1 MKTAVPFHE
10 ALRFADRA
18 DAGRAL
24 AEKLRERHYPRPF
37 VLGMPRGGVEVAYE
51 VAISLDAPLDIVVV
65 RKLGAPG
72 HAELGIGAVGPDDVL
87 ILNPQLVQALGLRTE
102 EIARIAEVERREVE
116 RQLRL
121 YRGDRPRP
129 DLRGHTTILVDDGLA
144 TGVTARAAV
153 HTVWR
158 WGADRVVL
166 GVPACA
172 AASARALRGL
182 CDEVVCVLEL
192 EEFWAVGVYYRD
204 FSQVTDEQVRELLRR
219 AWERE
224 VQPATPAPA
233 RLTRAEG
240 RGATSPPRGA

>member
-1 MKTAVPFHE
+1 MSAAAPFHE

-24 AEKLRERHYPRPF
+24 AERVRDRNYPRPY
-37 VLGMPRGGVEVAYE
+37 VLGMPRGGVAVAYE
-51 VAISLDAPLDIVVV
+51 VAAALDAPLDIVVV

-72 HAELGIGAVGPDDVL
+72 HGELGIGAVGPDNVL
-87 ILNPQLVQALGLRTE
+87 ILNQELVQALGLRRD
-102 EIARIAEVERREVE
+102 EILGLAGYERREVE
-116 RQLRL
+116 RQLRV

-129 DLRGHTTILVDDGLA
+129 DLHGRTTILVDDGLA

-166 GVPACA
+166 AVPACA
-172 AASARALRGL
+172 ADSARALRGL

-204 FSQVTDEQVRELLRR
+204 FSEVTDEQVIELLRR

-224 VQPATPAPA
+224 
-233 RLTRAEG
+233 RG
-240 RGATSPPRGA
+240 RPETASDRSDRISVGG

>member
-1 MKTAVPFHE
+1 MSAAVPFHE

-24 AEKLRERHYPRPF
+24 AEKLRERHYPRPY
-37 VLGMPRGGVEVAYE
+37 VLGLPRGGVVVAYE
-51 VAISLDAPLDIVVV
+51 VATALDAPLDVVVV

-72 HAELGIGAVGPDDVL
+72 HGELGIGAVGPDNVL
-87 ILNPQLVQALGLRTE
+87 ILNQQLVQALGLRKE
-102 EIARIAEVERREVE
+102 EILRIAGFERREVE

-121 YRGDRPRP
+121 YRGDRPSP

-158 WGADRVVL
+158 WGADHVVL

-172 AASARALRGL
+172 ADSARALRGL

-204 FSQVTDEQVRELLRR
+204 FSETTDDQVIELLRR
-219 AWERE
+219 AWARDRAAA
-224 VQPATPAPA
+224 PTPAESATRQSPHA
-233 RLTRAEG
+233 RAG
-240 RGATSPPRGA
+240 

>member
-1 MKTAVPFHE
+1 MSAGVPFHE
-10 ALRFADRA
+10 ALRFADRG

-24 AEKLRERHYPRPF
+24 AERLRERNYPRPF
-37 VLGMPRGGVEVAYE
+37 VLGLPRGGVVVAFEVAE
-51 VAISLDAPLDIVVV
+51 ALEAPLDIVVV

-72 HAELGIGAVGPDDVL
+72 HGELGIGAVGPDNVL
-87 ILNPQLVQALGLRTE
+87 ILNQQLVQTLGLRKD
-102 EIARIAEVERREVE
+102 EILRLAGFERREVE
-116 RQLRL
+116 RQLRV

-158 WGADRVVL
+158 WGADHVVL
-166 GVPACA
+166 AVPACA
-172 AASARALRGL
+172 ADSARALRGL

-204 FSQVTDEQVRELLRR
+204 FSEVTDEQVIALLRR

-224 VQPATPAPA
+224 TATAALSGGSAA
-233 RLTRAEG
+233 R
-240 RGATSPPRGA
+240 

>member
-1 MKTAVPFHE
+1 MSAWPSFDE
-10 ALRFADRA
+10 ALRFADRV

-24 AEKLRERHYPRPF
+24 AERLRERHYPSPY
-37 VLGMPRGGVEVAYE
+37 VLGMPRGGVVVAYE
-51 VAISLDAPLDIVVV
+51 VAVALDAPLDIVVA

-72 HAELGIGAVGPDDVL
+72 HGELGIGAVGPDNVL
-87 ILNPQLVQALGLRTE
+87 VLNQQLVQALGLRKD
-102 EIARIAEVERREVE
+102 EILRIAGFERREVE
-116 RQLRL
+116 RQLRE

-158 WGADRVVL
+158 WGADHVVL

-172 AASARALRGL
+172 ADSARALRGL

-192 EEFWAVGVYYRD
+192 EEFWAVGVYYED
-204 FSQVTDEQVRELLRR
+204 FSEVTDDQVIDVLRR
-219 AWERE
+219 AWARE
-224 VQPATPAPA
+224 GPREDTPISRRAGGSAA
-233 RLTRAEG
+233 R
-240 RGATSPPRGA
+240 

>member
-1 MKTAVPFHE
+1 MSARPSFEE
-10 ALRFADRA
+10 ALRFADRS

-24 AEKLRERHYPRPF
+24 AERLLERHYPRPF
-37 VLGMPRGGVEVAYE
+37 VLGLPRGGVVVAFEVAE
-51 VAISLDAPLDIVVV
+51 ALESPLDIVVV

-72 HAELGIGAVGPDDVL
+72 HGELGIGAVGPDNVL
-87 ILNPQLVQALGLRTE
+87 ILNQQLVQALGLRNE
-102 EIARIAEVERREVE
+102 EILRLAGSERREVE

-129 DLRGHTTILVDDGLA
+129 DLHGHTTILVDDGLA

-166 GVPACA
+166 AVPACA
-172 AASARALRGL
+172 ADSARALRGL

-192 EEFWAVGVYYRD
+192 EEFWAVGVYYQD
-204 FSQVTDEQVRELLRR
+204 FREVTDEQVIALLRR

-224 VQPATPAPA
+224 TATAALSGGSAA
-233 RLTRAEG
+233 R
-240 RGATSPPRGA
+240 

>member
-1 MKTAVPFHE
+1 MSAGAPFHE
-10 ALRFADRA
+10 ALRFADRG

-24 AEKLRERHYPRPF
+24 AERLRERNYPRPF
-37 VLGMPRGGVEVAYE
+37 VLGLPRGGVVVAFEVAE
-51 VAISLDAPLDIVVV
+51 ALEAPLDIVVV

-72 HAELGIGAVGPDDVL
+72 HGELGIGAVGPDNVL
-87 ILNPQLVQALGLRTE
+87 ILNQQLVQTLGLRKD
-102 EIARIAEVERREVE
+102 EILRLAGFERREVE
-116 RQLRL
+116 RQLRV

-158 WGADRVVL
+158 WGADHVVL
-166 GVPACA
+166 AVPACA
-172 AASARALRGL
+172 ADSARALRGL

-204 FSQVTDEQVRELLRR
+204 FSEVTDEQVIALLRR

-224 VQPATPAPA
+224 TATAALSGGSAA
-233 RLTRAEG
+233 R
-240 RGATSPPRGA
+240 

>member
-1 MKTAVPFHE
+1 MSARPPFEE
-10 ALRFADRA
+10 ALRFADRS

-24 AEKLRERHYPRPF
+24 AERLLERHYPRPF
-37 VLGMPRGGVEVAYE
+37 VLGLPRGGVVVAFEVAE
-51 VAISLDAPLDIVVV
+51 ALESPLDIVVV

-72 HAELGIGAVGPDDVL
+72 HEELGIGAVGPDNVL
-87 ILNPQLVQALGLRTE
+87 ILNQQLVQALGLRNE
-102 EIARIAEVERREVE
+102 EILRLAGSERREVE

-129 DLRGHTTILVDDGLA
+129 ALHGHTTILVDDGLA

-166 GVPACA
+166 AVPACA
-172 AASARALRGL
+172 ADSARALRGL

-192 EEFWAVGVYYRD
+192 EEFWAVGVYYQD
-204 FSQVTDEQVRELLRR
+204 FREVTDEQVIALLRR

-224 VQPATPAPA
+224 TATAALSGGSAA
-233 RLTRAEG
+233 R
-240 RGATSPPRGA
+240 

>member
-1 MKTAVPFHE
+1 MSARAPFHE
-10 ALRFADRA
+10 ALRFADRV

-24 AEKLRERHYPRPF
+24 AERVRERNYPRPY
-37 VLGMPRGGVEVAYE
+37 VLGMPRGGVVVAYE
-51 VAISLDAPLDIVVV
+51 VAAALDAPLDIVVA

-72 HAELGIGAVGPDDVL
+72 HGELGIGAVGPDNVL
-87 ILNPQLVQALGLRTE
+87 ILNQQLVQALGLRKD
-102 EIARIAEVERREVE
+102 EILRLAGYERREVE
-116 RQLRL
+116 RQLRA
-121 YRGDRPRP
+121 YRDDRPRP
-129 DLRGHTTILVDDGLA
+129 DLHGYTTILVDDGLA

-166 GVPACA
+166 AVPACA
-172 AASARALRGL
+172 ADSARALRGL

-204 FSQVTDEQVRELLRR
+204 FSEVTDEQVIELLHR

-224 VQPATPAPA
+224 RGRAAPD
-233 RLTRAEG
+233 
-240 RGATSPPRGA
+240 RGEHISVRG

>member
-1 MKTAVPFHE
+1 MTTAVPFHD

-24 AEKLRERHYPRPF
+24 GEKLRERHYPHPF

-87 ILNPQLVQALGLRTE
+87 IINPRLVQALGLRTE
-102 EIARIAEVERREVE
+102 DIVRIAELERREVE

-166 GVPACA
+166 AVPACA
-172 AASARALRGL
+172 AESARALRGL

-204 FSQVTDEQVRELLRR
+204 FAQVTDADVIDLLRR
-219 AWERE
+219 AWDRDSRRA
-224 VQPATPAPA
+224 ATAPD
-233 RLTRAEG
+233 RAERTG
-240 RGATSPPRGA
+240 VGGLT

>member
-1 MKTAVPFHE
+1 MAGVGPFRA

-24 AEKLRERHYPRPF
+24 AERLRERKYASPY
-37 VLGMPRGGVEVAYE
+37 VLGLPRGGVVVASEVAE
-51 VAISLDAPLDIVVV
+51 ALDAPLDIVVV

-72 HAELGIGAVGPDDVL
+72 HGELGIGAVGLENVL
-87 ILNPQLVQALGLRTE
+87 ILNQQLVQALGLREE
-102 EIARIAEVERREVE
+102 EILRLAGYERREVD
-116 RQLRL
+116 RQLRV

-129 DLRGHTTILVDDGLA
+129 ELRGHTAILVDDGLA

-166 GVPACA
+166 AVPACA
-172 AASARALRGL
+172 ADSARALRGI

-192 EEFWAVGVYYRD
+192 EEFWAVGVYYQD
-204 FSQVTDEQVRELLRR
+204 FSQVTDEQVIQVLQR
-219 AWERE
+219 AWARER
-224 VQPATPAPA
+224 APA
-233 RLTRAEG
+233 DAVT
-240 RGATSPPRGA
+240 GA